1 MYHDAHN
8 SHTNRTAHMTN
19 TTEIG
24 GNIELTEEIA
34 SIIRRCWQS
43 DPLQRPDFKLV
54 IQLLLEQRK
63 LIEDATEAAIR
74 EEYEEQEAQGIEEVN
89 KHDSE

>member
-1 MYHDAHN
+1 MYVDAHN
-8 SHTNRTAHMTN
+8 SHANRTAHMTN

-54 IQLLLEQRK
+54 I
-63 LIEDATEAAIR
+63 
-74 EEYEEQEAQGIEEVN
+74 
-89 KHDSE
+89 